1 MSVTSVPGDLEEL
14 CRLGGVLD
22 ERWAALGERT
32 TGVFLAE
39 TLLRVRDR
47 RGDCVA
53 LRPNRVQAEFE
64 RRRGQRN
71 IVLKARQMG
80 VSTWIAARF
89 FLKTITRPGTLTV
102 EVAHTQEAAQEI
114 FRSVH
119 RFVECLP
126 AGLREGV
133 LRTSRSNVRQIIFPA
148 LDSEYRVESAS
159 DSNAGRGMT
168 INNLHCSEVA
178 RWPGNAAE
186 TLAGL
191 KAAMPPDGEW
201 VLESTPNGAVG
212 CFYDEWQ
219 RAAETDVVRHFF
231 PWWWEEGYVTAA
243 VAKES
248 LTAGELAL
256 VEEQGLS
263 LGQIGF
269 RRGLTTNFRG
279 LAKQEYAE
287 NAEECFVASGD
298 CVFDLEAIDR
308 RNKELTNPC
317 ETRLAG
323 TLLCWFPA
331 VPGRRYV
338 VAADPAGG
346 GAGGDFSAVQ
356 VVEVETG
363 LQCAELRGRLP
374 ALELARE
381 AATLA
386 KEYNDA
392 LLVVERNNHG
402 SGVLA
407 YLRSVCRY
415 EHIYS
420 EAGQDGWL
428 TTSLSRPALIRHL
441 GDALAERPEIFQSRR
456 LLQECRGFVRH
467 ANGRAEARAG
477 EHDDCVMAM
486 AIALAVRAELPADGR
501 RC

>member
-1 MSVTSVPGDLEEL
+1 
-14 CRLGGVLD
+14 
-22 ERWAALGERT
+22 
-32 TGVFLAE
+32 
-39 TLLRVRDR
+39 
-47 RGDCVA
+47 VA

-102 EVAHTQEAAQEI
+102 EVAHTKEAAEEI

-126 AGLREGV
+126 ASLREGV
-133 LRTSRSNVRQIIFPA
+133 LRTSRSNVGQIIFPA
-148 LDSEYRVESAS
+148 LDSEYRVESAA
-159 DSNAGRGMT
+159 DGNAGRGMT
-168 INNLHCSEVA
+168 IQNLHCSEVA

-201 VLESTPNGAVG
+201 VLESTPNGASG
-212 CFYDEWQ
+212 CFYDEW
-219 RAAETDVVRHFF
+219 RHAAEAGVVKHFF
-231 PWWWEEGYVTAA
+231 PWWWEEGYVTEA
-243 VAKES
+243 VTEEN
-248 LTAGELAL
+248 LTDDELAL
-256 VEEQGLS
+256 VEQHGLS

-269 RRGLTTNFRG
+269 RRGLATNFRG

-287 NAEECFVASGD
+287 DAEECFLASDD
-298 CVFDLEAIDR
+298 CIFDPEAIDR
-308 RNKELTNPC
+308 RNKELISPY

-323 TLLCWFPA
+323 TLLSWFPA

-346 GAGGDFSAVQ
+346 GAAGDYSAVQ

-363 LQCAELRGRLP
+363 LQCAELRARLP

-381 AATLA
+381 AAALA
-386 KEYNDA
+386 KEYNNA

-407 YLRSVCRY
+407 
-415 EHIYS
+415 
-420 EAGQDGWL
+420 
-428 TTSLSRPALIRHL
+428 
-441 GDALAERPEIFQSRR
+441 
-456 LLQECRGFVRH
+456 
-467 ANGRAEARAG
+467 
-477 EHDDCVMAM
+477 
-486 AIALAVRAELPADGR
+486 
-501 RC
+501 